1 MQFRLVPD
9 NTRIRFIRWRIPA
22 MVLSAVLMVV
32 SIVGVFYPGLNFGID
47 FKGGILMEVRTPGP
61 ADLASMRSNLN
72 QLGLGEVALQEFGAE
87 TDVLIRIAR
96 QEGDE
101 AAQQA
106 AVTAVQAALDELIG
120 EGISY
125 RRTEFVGPK
134 VSEEL
139 LQAGVMATVLAMLAV
154 LVYIWFRFEWQYG
167 VGAIVALVH
176 DVVLTIGLF
185 ALLGLEVNLTTVAAV
200 LTIVGYSLNDTV
212 VIFDRVRENL
222 RRYRSMAIP
231 ELLDVS
237 MNETLARTLM
247 TSLTTLLALL
257 SLYFFGGEVIRG
269 FTLAM
274 IWGVAVGTYST
285 IYVSTPTLLYLNL
298 RSIGAKAEAREQA
311 GSEAPP
317 AVEGPAPESASGGR
331 SGAGG

>member
-9 NTRIRFIRWRIPA
+9 NTRIGFVRWRIPA
-22 MVLSAVLMVV
+22 MVLSVVLMVA

-61 ADLASMRSNLN
+61 ADLAAMRSNLN

-106 AVTAVQAALDELIG
+106 AVVTVQQALDQLVG
-120 EGISY
+120 EGVSY

-176 DVVLTIGLF
+176 DVILTIGLF

-222 RRYRSMAIP
+222 RRYRTMAIP

-237 MNETLARTLM
+237 MNETLARTMM

-257 SLYFFGGEVIRG
+257 SLYLFGGEVLKG

-274 IWGVAVGTYST
+274 IWGVIAGTYST

-298 RSIGAKAEAREQA
+298 RAIGAKADAKGGAEAA
-311 GSEAPP
+311 DAP
-317 AVEGPAPESASGGR
+317 AIEGPGPARRGK
-331 SGAGG
+331 AGG

>member
-1 MQFRLVPD
+1 MRFRLVPD
-9 NTRIRFIRWRIPA
+9 DTRIRFIRWRIPA
-22 MVLSAVLMVV
+22 MIISVLLMLA
-32 SIVGVFYPGLNFGID
+32 SIGGIFYPGLNFGID
-47 FKGGILMEVRTPGP
+47 FRGGILMEVRTPGP
-61 ADLASMRSNLN
+61 ADLATMRGNLN

-96 QEGDE
+96 QEGGE
-101 AAQQA
+101 EAQQA
-106 AVTAVQAALDELIG
+106 AVSVVQSALDELVG

-139 LQAGVMATVLAMLAV
+139 LQAGLMATVLAMVSV
-154 LVYIWFRFEWQYG
+154 LIYIWFRFEWQYG
-167 VGAIVALVH
+167 VGAVVALVH
-176 DVVLTIGLF
+176 DVILTIGLF
-185 ALLGLEVNLTTVAAV
+185 SLLGLEVNLTTVAAV

-222 RRYRSMAIP
+222 RRYRMMPIP

-247 TSLTTLLALL
+247 TSLTTLLALG
-257 SLYFFGGEVIRG
+257 SLFMFGGEVLKG

-285 IYVSTPTLLYLNL
+285 IYVSTPTLMYLNL
-298 RSIGAKAEAREQA
+298 RSISAKADAKDPTNSAGGKSGGAIADQRSKA
-311 GSEAPP
+311 GS
-317 AVEGPAPESASGGR
+317 
-331 SGAGG
+331 

>member
-9 NTRIRFIRWRIPA
+9 KTNIRFIRWRIPA
-22 MVLSAVLMVV
+22 MVFSAVLMVA

-72 QLGLGEVALQEFGAE
+72 QLGLGEVALQEFGAD

-106 AVTAVQAALDELIG
+106 AVAIVQAALDEQIG

-222 RRYRSMAIP
+222 RRYRSMPIA

-274 IWGVAVGTYST
+274 IWGVLVGTYST

-311 GSEAPP
+311 GRENLP
-317 AVEGPAPESASGGR
+317 AVEGQGARGATGGR